1 MKGEIRKNAINYK
14 ISDTLVNIFALIFL
28 FELYFY
34 IKMVSIFVC
43 TFKNINSKI
52 NICKIEYTYKN

>member
-14 ISDTLVNIFALIFL
+14 ISDKLVNIFALIFV
-28 FELYFY
+28 FQIYFY